1 LKKLRGANQVAFD
14 LANAA
19 LQIYGGYGYGSDS
32 PIQYLFR
39 KTRGWM
45 IAGGSIE
52 VQKNNIA
59 AHVFGRRFSQRL
71 PKQP

>member
-1 LKKLRGANQVAFD
+1 
-14 LANAA
+14 

-52 VQKNNIA
+52 VQTNHIA
-59 AHVFGRRFSQRL
+59 AHVCGRQCSQRL